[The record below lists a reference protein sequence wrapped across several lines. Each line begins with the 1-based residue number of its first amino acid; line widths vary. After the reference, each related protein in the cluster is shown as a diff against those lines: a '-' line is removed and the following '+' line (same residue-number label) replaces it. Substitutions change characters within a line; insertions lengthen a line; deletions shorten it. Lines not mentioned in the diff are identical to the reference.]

1 MQNLYKVIIDLN
13 RTRLECKDFLNLSII
28 VLTIIWIEPDWN
40 VKDLDCATSGE
51 DEKIWIEPDWN
62 VKMAKANCCNAFL
75 FIWIEPD
82 WNVKKI
88 ITPELNQK
96 AEFE

>member
-62 VKMAKANCCNAFL
+62 VKDLDCATSGEDEK
-75 FIWIEPD
+75 IWIEPD
-82 WNVKKI
+82 WNVKMQWAWVWLGK
-88 ITPELNQK
+88 L
-96 AEFE
+96 